1 MRKSSDIGLEQNKT
15 FSVSADEFKEKI
27 ENFQT
32 RFHILERANKC
43 SIIRWIVGF
52 LLLLVVAVLLGY
64 VWWSNYGQMQHF
76 EETLKDMQNMLQQEK
91 MEREREVEKRESLE
105 KVLTHTY
112 SVLGGSNSKEGNLYV
127 NGRPVCDDSWDLK
140 DATVACKSLGFE
152 KAVKYTRGSA
162 FGSVIEKFMM
172 DDVKCNGT
180 ETSLLECAYD
190 KTDDC
195 TAKEGAG
202 VICS

>member
-1 MRKSSDIGLEQNKT
+1 M
-15 FSVSADEFKEKI
+15 
-27 ENFQT
+27 
-32 RFHILERANKC
+32 
-43 SIIRWIVGF
+43 
-52 LLLLVVAVLLGY
+52 
-64 VWWSNYGQMQHF
+64 
-76 EETLKDMQNMLQQEK
+76 
-91 MEREREVEKRESLE
+91 
-105 KVLTHTY
+105 
-112 SVLGGSNSKEGNLYV
+112 

-152 KAVKYTRGSA
+152 KAVKYTSGSA